1 MPILP
6 KSLSKSPFSLHSP
19 LLFSTPNADA
29 ACTSDNDPAPSQEN
43 LTQEFLE
50 RLRRLRHDDVIVAD
64 EARPALLALQRE
76 TDDLR
81 SELVAARLQLE
92 EKDIEIQELRDQ
104 LLALSSPSDVLLPFI
119 SKSRKKEMK
128 KRQRNEAAVAAANA
142 TQPPGCDTGS
152 LPPQPPP
159 PPPRPNQRPAQQ
171 PTQHQVQQQQ
181 QHPSQPT
188 IFIFHDSNVKNLTAE
203 EVKNSINNINI
214 NNNIKN
220 YNISPQ
226 QTFTLPQTRNK
237 IKQLT
242 FKTNDIVI
250 INTITN
256 DARQT
261 KYRQARTKNETKHI
275 QATIITHIKAFI
287 PPKNIVILES
297 PPLLTSS
304 TSDIFPYNDAS
315 FQLSRHHGARFAR
328 SLLGE
333 HHLFSDGFHILHTAR
348 HLLVKSIAAAAMNID
363 PHKHFRLK
371 RPPHGN
377 FGPWEAPNGQGMLPK
392 PLTYRGV
399 AVAQPINFRRSQIR
413 PLMQIN
419 IRRNN

>member
-119 SKSRKKEMK
+119 SKSRRKEMK

-152 LPPQPPP
+152 LPPQPPPP

-242 FKTNDIVI
+242 FKTNDIV
-250 INTITN
+250 TYSRRVIT
-256 DARQT
+256 
-261 KYRQARTKNETKHI
+261 
-275 QATIITHIKAFI
+275 
-287 PPKNIVILES
+287 
-297 PPLLTSS
+297 
-304 TSDIFPYNDAS
+304 
-315 FQLSRHHGARFAR
+315 LS
-328 SLLGE
+328 
-333 HHLFSDGFHILHTAR
+333 
-348 HLLVKSIAAAAMNID
+348 
-363 PHKHFRLK
+363 
-371 RPPHGN
+371 
-377 FGPWEAPNGQGMLPK
+377 
-392 PLTYRGV
+392 
-399 AVAQPINFRRSQIR
+399 
-413 PLMQIN
+413 
-419 IRRNN
+419 